1 MKFAYRCLINR
12 RQTVSQSLIT
22 TIKSLLIPIV
32 ALSVVMAAPQA
43 GAQEA
48 GSISG
53 RVIDPASRSSM
64 SGVAMRITETGARTS
79 TARDGSFHF
88 GGLPAGDYSIELSF
102 LGLDPMVEQVTLAQG
117 ERLSREIDYGSG
129 TLDVV
134 IVRGIRGAQA
144 AALNEQRTNDNI
156 SNVISADQL
165 GNFPDRNIAEAMR
178 RIPGV
183 SVEREDKAGDGRYVS
198 IRGLDSALNNFK
210 LNGMNVAQMEEDNR
224 RIPLDVIQVEAVSKI
239 VVNKTLLPSHDGDGI
254 GGAVELIS
262 ATAFDYNQMY
272 INANVEGF
280 HNDFAGKVGGRVSGT
295 FANVFGADDRWGF
308 LISAAFSDRDTT
320 GYAVENDEDWVSV
333 IEQDDD
339 QPLESGNALEVYDFG
354 AVQIDNNRENIGIN
368 TAINYRASADTLW
381 TFKGSFN
388 ELEDTEFSRGFFI
401 VGDDDELFPDGVL
414 APEDG
419 YTGRIVSE
427 YEESLFRTQAYTLI
441 GVTQKDRWR
450 FDYSAGYSE
459 GVREE
464 PQDNEVTFE
473 KDMLTSTVLYDRSD
487 NEFPNPSSSLDAA
500 DVAAFADS
508 SGWTLS
514 SNDIDQ
520 DEAKDE
526 KFALR
531 FDATLDLPNSTTW
544 KYFKTGFLFQ
554 RSDRSLFE
562 ANLLDADGDL
572 LFEED
577 GFRGEDVNFAD
588 VGSPYDPIF
597 AIDEAMMK
605 NWRQIGFGLVDQGI
619 LDNDYVESNGLI
631 NGDEDTYTGTED
643 IYAGYV
649 MAQADFGKWELIG
662 GVRVEFTD
670 IEINNLALVE
680 DEDLGTETLSPIT
693 TNTDYTEVLP
703 RMQVNYRA
711 SNQLVYRGAVFAS
724 LARPEF
730 QYVAGT
736 TEITIEDGTADIFL
750 GNPDLE
756 VAYSWN
762 FDVGVEYYFG
772 TIGILSANLF
782 YKDIDNFI
790 FNDDAPEGAGDA
802 SQFEND
808 PRFDGLN
815 IGDVDTYLNGNDAQV
830 YGIELNYMQQFTNLD
845 GFWGGFGTYANLT
858 LQESEADAGLE
869 GRENIDFFN
878 APDYVGT
885 VALTYQ
891 SRRFEGSLAYSFRE
905 RFLLE
910 FSQFQ
915 ESLWE
920 QNYESLDITLQ
931 YDLTDKI
938 SLTFRGSDILDD
950 GTDAIVFR
958 TFSTGKAYV
967 HESVYNGTNIT
978 FGINAT
984 F

>member
-1 MKFAYRCLINR
+1 M
-12 RQTVSQSLIT
+12 V
-22 TIKSLLIPIV
+22 
-32 ALSVVMAAPQA
+32 APQV

-48 GSISG
+48 GSING
-53 RVIDPASRSSM
+53 RIIDPASRSSV
-64 SGVAMRITETGARTS
+64 SGVLLRITETGATTS
-79 TARDGSFHF
+79 SSNDGSFRF
-88 GGLPAGDYSIELSF
+88 GGLPAGDYSIEMSY
-102 LGLDPMVEQVTLAQG
+102 LGLEPRVERVSLAAG
-117 ERLSREIDYGSG
+117 ERLSTEIEYGPG

-134 IVRGIRGAQA
+134 VVRGIRGAQA

-183 SVEREDKAGDGRYVS
+183 SVEREEKAGDGRYVS

-239 VVNKTLLPSHDGDGI
+239 TVNKTLLPNHDGDGI
-254 GGAVELIS
+254 GGSVELES

-280 HNDFAGKVGGRVSGT
+280 YNDFADNLGGKVAGT
-295 FANVFGADDRWGF
+295 FANVFGPDGRWGF
-308 LISAAFSDRDTT
+308 LISAAYSDRDTT
-320 GYAVENDEDWVSV
+320 GYSVENDEDWVSV

-339 QPLESGNALEVYDFG
+339 DPLEPGNALEVYDFG
-354 AVQIDNNRENIGIN
+354 AQRIDNNRENLGIN
-368 TAINYRASADTLW
+368 AAINFRASEDTTW
-381 TFKGSFN
+381 TFKGSYN
-388 ELEDTEFSRGFFI
+388 KLEDTEFLRGFYI
-401 VGDDDELFPDGVL
+401 VGDDDELYPAGVL

-427 YEESLFRTQAYTLI
+427 YEESLFRTQAYSLI

-464 PQDNEVTFE
+464 PNDNELSFE
-473 KDMLTSTVLYDRSD
+473 KDMLTSTVLYDRSN
-487 NEFPNPSSSLDAA
+487 NEFPSPSSLDPA

-531 FDATLDLPNSTTW
+531 FDATLDLPDSTTW
-544 KYFKTGFLFQ
+544 NYFKTGFHYQ

-577 GFRGEDVNFAD
+577 GFRGEDINFAD
-588 VGSPYDPIF
+588 VGSPYDPLF
-597 AIDEAMMK
+597 AIDEGMMRD
-605 NWRQIGFGLVDQGI
+605 WRQIGFGLVDQGVI
-619 LDNDYVESNGLI
+619 DNDYVESNGAI
-631 NGDEDTYTGTED
+631 FGDEDTYTGTED
-643 IYAGYV
+643 IYAGYL
-649 MAQADFGKWELIG
+649 MAQADVGKWELIG
-662 GVRVEFTD
+662 GVRVEYT
-670 IEINNLALVE
+670 EVSINNLELTE
-680 DEDLGTETLSPIT
+680 DEDLGTETLAPIT

-703 RMQVNYRA
+703 RLQVNYRA
-711 SNQLVYRGAVFAS
+711 SNELVFRGAVFAS

-736 TEITIEDGTADIFL
+736 TEITIESGTADVFL

-772 TIGILSANLF
+772 GIGILSANLF

-790 FNDDAPEGAGDA
+790 FNDDAPEGTGDP
-802 SQFEND
+802 SQFAND
-808 PRFDGLN
+808 PRFAGLTIN
-815 IGDVDTYLNGNDAQV
+815 DVETYLNGNDAQV
-830 YGIELNYMQQFTNLD
+830 YGVEFNYMQQFTNLE
-845 GFWGGFGTYANLT
+845 GFWSGFGTYANLT

-869 GRENIDFFN
+869 GRESVDFFN
-878 APDYVGT
+878 APNYVGT
-885 VALTYQ
+885 AALTYT
-891 SRRFEGSLAYSFRE
+891 SSKFEGSLAYSFRE
-905 RFLLE
+905 RFLFE

-931 YDLTDKI
+931 YDVTDKI
-938 SLTFRGSDILDD
+938 SLTFRGADILDD
-950 GTDAIVFR
+950 GTDPIVLR
-958 TFSTGKAYV
+958 TFSTGKAFV
-967 HESVYNGTNIT
+967 HESVYNGTNLT
-978 FGINAT
+978 FGINMT